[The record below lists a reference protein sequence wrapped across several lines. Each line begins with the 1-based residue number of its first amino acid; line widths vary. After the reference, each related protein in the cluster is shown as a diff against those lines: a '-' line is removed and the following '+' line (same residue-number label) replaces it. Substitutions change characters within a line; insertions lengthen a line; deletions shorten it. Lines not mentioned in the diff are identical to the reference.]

1 MNISEQHLIDKAVS
15 AKPFFKMEEGNATA
29 IQILKRELLKEHITK
44 VPALLL
50 CVSGKVIFENEQS
63 HKETLKSGDYVLIT
77 PMVKHWVQAEEDSQL
92 VLLK

>member
-1 MNISEQHLIDKAVS
+1 MELNKLHQADKAVS
-15 AKPFFKMEEGNATA
+15 AKSFFKMEEGNATA
-29 IQILKRELLKEHITK
+29 IQILKGELLKEHLTK
-44 VPALLL
+44 IPALLL

-63 HKETLKSGDYVLIT
+63 HKETLQSGNYILIA